1 MRIISAETARKQR
14 GNSAETARKQRGEN
28 TMYKL
33 GFYVPPSHL
42 EAVKT
47 ALFAAGAG
55 RIGNYDSCA
64 WQSPG
69 QGQFRPLRGSQP
81 YLGQT
86 GVVETV
92 EEYRV
97 ELVCADELV
106 QQVIHALRAAHPY
119 EEPAFDVV
127 KLEQITRSP
136 ESALCPDSCT
146 DAKSN

>member
-1 MRIISAETARKQR
+1 
-14 GNSAETARKQRGEN
+14 
-28 TMYKL
+28 MYKL

-42 EAVKT
+42 ETVKS

-64 WQSPG
+64 WQTLGRG
-69 QGQFRPLRGSQP
+69 QYRPLSGSQP

-97 ELVCADELV
+97 ELVCADELL
-106 QQVIHALRAAHPY
+106 QQVIKALKTTHPY

-127 KLEQITRSP
+127 KLAEVNL
-136 ESALCPDSCT
+136 E
-146 DAKSN
+146 

>member
-1 MRIISAETARKQR
+1 
-14 GNSAETARKQRGEN
+14 
-28 TMYKL
+28 MYKL

-42 EAVKT
+42 ESVKA

-64 WQSPG
+64 WQTLG
-69 QGQFRPLRGSQP
+69 QGQYRPLTGSQP
-81 YLGQT
+81 FQGQT

-97 ELVCADELV
+97 ELVCTDELIKK
-106 QQVIHALRAAHPY
+106 VIQALKTAHPY

-127 KLEQITRSP
+127 KLELVDLQ
-136 ESALCPDSCT
+136 
-146 DAKSN
+146 